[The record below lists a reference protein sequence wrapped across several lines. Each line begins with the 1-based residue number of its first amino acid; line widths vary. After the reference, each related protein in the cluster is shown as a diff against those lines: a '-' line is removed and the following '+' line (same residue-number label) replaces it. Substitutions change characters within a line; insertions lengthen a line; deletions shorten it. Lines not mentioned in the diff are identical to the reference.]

1 MAVTAA
7 RVTVGTSAVAL
18 NTAGTGGQ
26 TLVIKN
32 VGATLAA
39 DLGPSGVTSGAG
51 FDLSAA
57 AVVTVELDAGDV
69 LFAIS
74 SSTGTTLAVLRT

>member
-1 MAVTAA
+1 MAVSAE

-18 NTAGTGGQ
+18 NTASTAGL

-32 VGATLAA
+32 VGATFAA
-39 DLGPSGVTSGAG
+39 DLGPSAVTSGAG
-51 FDLSAA
+51 FDVPVGAT
-57 AVVTVELDAGDV
+57 VTVEVDAGDV

>member
-18 NTAGTGGQ
+18 NTASVGGQ

-39 DLGPSGVTSGAG
+39 DLGPSSVTSGGG
-51 FDLSAA
+51 FEVATA
-57 AVVTVELDAGDV
+57 AVVTVEVDAGDV

>member
-1 MAVTAA
+1 MAVTAE
-7 RVTVGTSAVAL
+7 RVAVGTSAVAL
-18 NTAGTGGQ
+18 NTASTGGL
-26 TLVIKN
+26 TLTIKN

-39 DLGPSGVTSGAG
+39 DLGPSTVTSGAG
-51 FDLSAA
+51 FDVATSAT
-57 AVVTVELDAGDV
+57 VTVELDAGDV

>member
-1 MAVTAA
+1 MAVSAE

-18 NTAGTGGQ
+18 NTASTGGL
-26 TLVIKN
+26 TLVVKN

-39 DLGPSGVTSGAG
+39 DLGPSTVTSGAG
-51 FDLSAA
+51 FDVPAA
-57 AVVTVELDAGDV
+57 ATVTVEVDAGDV

-74 SSTGTTLAVLRT
+74 SGTGTTLAVLRT